1 MDRMIHTAL
10 NSIKTMNDVRTTSAN
25 NLSSVDIP
33 GFRKD
38 LPNDG
43 GSAFVQAMDQATA
56 RVFRME
62 TGKAGFSDAPGPIK
76 ETGVKTDISIV
87 SSGYFYVEPTTGGD
101 ISLTRRGDFA
111 LSPDGFLVNGANEKV
126 LDDNLQ
132 PLQLPPFND
141 IKVSNI
147 GEISIE
153 PFDGP
158 PGQYVSVGRFG
169 LTSAV
174 GETLTK
180 HADSHI
186 RRFDG
191 SVPAPDQKVTI
202 AQGMLEASNVDAV
215 EELVLSLETQRQFEM
230 NIKFIKLAEDIDR
243 GGAELMRLPQN

>member
-10 NSIKTMNDVRTTSAN
+10 NSIKTMSDVRITSAN
-25 NLSSVDIP
+25 NLSSIDIP

-43 GSAFVQAMDQATA
+43 GSAFLKTMDQATA
-56 RVFRME
+56 RVFKME
-62 TGKAGFSDAPGPIK
+62 TGKAGFSDLPGPLRQ
-76 ETGVKTDISIV
+76 TDLKTDISIV
-87 SSGYFYVEPTTGGD
+87 SPGYFYIQPTTGGE
-101 ISLTRRGDFA
+101 IALTRRGDLS

-132 PLQLPPFND
+132 PLKLPPFND
-141 IKVSNI
+141 IRISNI
-147 GEISIE
+147 GDISIE
-153 PFDGP
+153 PFDGA
-158 PGQYVSVGRFG
+158 PGQYIKAGRFG

-174 GETLTK
+174 NEVLTK

-191 SVPAPDQKVTI
+191 SVPNPDQKVTI
-202 AQGMLEASNVDAV
+202 TQGMLEASNVDAV
-215 EELVLSLETQRQFEM
+215 EELVFSLETQRQFEM
-230 NIKFIKLAEDIDR
+230 NVKFIKLAEDIDR

>member
-10 NSIKTMNDVRTTSAN
+10 NSIQTMDDVRMTSAN

-43 GSAFVQAMDQATA
+43 SSAFLQAMDQATA

-76 ETGVKTDISIV
+76 ETGVKTDVSIV
-87 SSGYFYVEPTTGGD
+87 SSGYFYVEPTGGGD
-101 ISLTRRGDFA
+101 ISLTRRGDFS
-111 LSPDGFLVNGANEKV
+111 LRPDGFLVNGANEKV

-132 PLQLPPFND
+132 PLQFPPFND
-141 IKVSNI
+141 IKISNI

-158 PGQYVSVGRFG
+158 PGQYVQVGRFG

-180 HADSHI
+180 HVDSQI

-191 SVPAPDQKVTI
+191 SVPAPDQKAII
-202 AQGMLEASNVDAV
+202 AQSMLEASNVDAV
-215 EELVLSLETQRQFEM
+215 EELVLSIETQRQFEM

>member
-76 ETGVKTDISIV
+76 ETGVKTDVSIV
-87 SSGYFYVEPTTGGD
+87 SSGYFYVEPTGGGD
-101 ISLTRRGDFA
+101 IALTRRGDFS
-111 LSPDGFLVNGANEKV
+111 LRPDGFLVNGANEKV

-132 PLQLPPFND
+132 PLQFPPFND
-141 IKVSNI
+141 IKISNI

-158 PGQYVSVGRFG
+158 PGQYVQVGRFG

-180 HADSHI
+180 HVDSQI

-191 SVPAPDQKVTI
+191 SVPAPDQKAII
-202 AQGMLEASNVDAV
+202 AQSMLEASNVDAV
-215 EELVLSLETQRQFEM
+215 EELVLSIETQRQFEM